1 MKKVLNT
8 EEKAA
13 LLDKIV
19 ELSLSDYA
27 DKVDRATQ
35 VLDEFGYDVCCL
47 LSEAGFA

>member
-19 ELSLSDYA
+19 ELSLSDYSE
-27 DKVDRATQ
+27 KVKRETQ
-35 VLDEFGYDVCCL
+35 VLDEFAYDVCEL
-47 LSEAGFA
+47 LVEAGLV